1 MRTSSCVAWLF
12 DAVVHK
18 DIVLLALTE
27 HRPVQATLQ
36 NIGHTG
42 HLTEHRPPYRTQA
55 RTGHL
60 TEHRPY
66 RPPYRTQARTGPR
79 IQVVAICTLTTRCC
93 YIPHTFTR
101 NKQHLNKESK
111 KEKLSP
117 NEILSTN

>member
-60 TEHRPY
+60 TEHRPV
-66 RPPYRTQARTGPR
+66 QAPVFRWLQSVPSPLDAATF
-79 IQVVAICTLTTRCC
+79 
-93 YIPHTFTR
+93 HTPLQGTS
-101 NKQHLNKESK
+101 N
-111 KEKLSP
+111 
-117 NEILSTN
+117 I